1 VNLKGGDSTLN
12 LSPLSKREVIQLAVK
27 TEPFTNILV
36 VKLKLQIRE
45 SKRQA
50 PFEVCVLS
58 VMFCLLCGCAPKSD
72 NESAQLYIT
81 ADDGLMPT
89 RGMLEPFYDSV
100 VIELVGENGEIVSED
115 ENHASEAF
123 SYAFQKSDEVQP
135 LQVGGQLLQK
145 QGWSLAEISRSKL
158 FRVYIG
164 QTYSV
169 NVRIA
174 GHTKDLVSAEYEAN
188 EAKMF
193 RRIRIPNIEVA
204 SISTSDREE
213 PIKDHFKNRIQN
225 PSDIRFLFRD
235 CGNPGNYIFPFEETG
250 TTTTSVYAVA
260 GSVLDLWL
268 VNLND
273 GKADF
278 YKSKIAINVVEKVS
292 FPLVQSFRV
301 EIESVRDEEIG
312 PNDYFKL
319 LEQRK

>member
-1 VNLKGGDSTLN
+1 VNRKGWGPTLN
-12 LSPLSKREVIQLAVK
+12 YSPLSKREVIQLAVK

-36 VKLKLQIRE
+36 DKLKLQIRE
-45 SKRQA
+45 SRRQA
-50 PFEVCVLS
+50 PFRVWVLS

-81 ADDGLMPT
+81 ADDGLMPA

-174 GHTKDLVSAEYEAN
+174 GHTKDLVSAEYEAD

-204 SISTSDREE
+204 SISLSDREE

-225 PSDIRFLFRD
+225 PSDVRFLFRD
-235 CGNPGNYIFPFEETG
+235 RRNPGNYIFPFEETG
-250 TTTTSVYAVA
+250 TTTTHVYAVA

-268 VNLND
+268 VNLNH

-278 YKSKIAINVVEKVS
+278 YMSDRAINIIETGS
-292 FPLVQSFRV
+292 FPLIQSFRV
-301 EIESVRDEEIG
+301 EIEIVKDEKMKPTDYVR
-312 PNDYFKL
+312 L